1 MIRPALFALAFFG
14 AFAFPWPY
22 AAFIAFLLSLFVP
35 PAALAFGL
43 FSDALYYT
51 HGIGLPVATMLGA
64 AGTLFAFFANRFF
77 RSRVSDLFPA

>member
-1 MIRPALFALAFFG
+1 MIRGALFALAFFG

-22 AAFIAFLLSLFVP
+22 AACIAFLLSLFVP

-51 HGIGLPVATMLGA
+51 HGTGLPAATMIGA
-64 AGTLFAFFANRFF
+64 AGTLIAFFVHRFF
-77 RSRVSDLFPA
+77 KSRISDLFSA